1 MCTVQEVQQLSCSA
15 LRLACNACIA
25 QRRYTAASLF
35 VEQQVLNKYVVKP
48 VQDAVDFFALLE
60 KLYVFMSGAVA
71 HRTWLDVQTELFP
84 SESPRQLQRL
94 SDTRWACRVTACRN
108 IRDRLHAVMLT
119 LDKLYSEAN
128 AERALDARSLLLM
141 VDFKFVLL
149 LCLFCDLLGK
159 VHVVSNQLQSSSI
172 DLSCAAELVTNLL
185 DTLKAS
191 RDDDDAMCSIIS
203 TAEALCAQCGIEP
216 SLVNRR
222 KRKSALPRRLAD
234 SVVEQAVGQRES
246 INTQTEFRQHVLLP
260 VLDCL
265 ISELE
270 SRFSQEANAVM
281 LGIQALTPNCS
292 SFLSNANLE
301 AFSVIYKGNVEDMGH
316 EIHQLKRLL
325 QRTEQNT
332 NRQLTGMLELAR
344 FLEPYKLAFAE
355 LYRLVSIALVLPVTS
370 AACERSFSALQ
381 VIKNYLRSSMCD
393 SRLSNLAVLSVE
405 SARAKAID
413 FEAFVDEFDSRHQ
426 NRKLALH

>member
-1 MCTVQEVQQLSCSA
+1 
-15 LRLACNACIA
+15 
-25 QRRYTAASLF
+25 
-35 VEQQVLNKYVVKP
+35 
-48 VQDAVDFFALLE
+48 
-60 KLYVFMSGAVA
+60 
-71 HRTWLDVQTELFP
+71 
-84 SESPRQLQRL
+84 
-94 SDTRWACRVTACRN
+94 
-108 IRDRLHAVMLT
+108 
-119 LDKLYSEAN
+119 
-128 AERALDARSLLLM
+128 M

-159 VHVVSNQLQSSSI
+159 VHVVSNQLQSSST
-172 DLSCAAELVTNLL
+172 DLSCAAELVANLL
-185 DTLKAS
+185 DTLKAC
-191 RDDDDAMCSIIS
+191 RDNDDDAMCSIIS

-216 SLVNRR
+216 LLVNRR
-222 KRKSALPRRLAD
+222 RRKSALPRRLAD
-234 SVVEQAVGQRES
+234 SVVEQSVGQRES

-270 SRFSQEANAVM
+270 SRFSQEATAVM
-281 LGIQALTPNCS
+281 LGIQARTPNCS

-301 AFSVIYKGNVEDMGH
+301 ALSVIYNGNVEDMGH

-332 NRQLTGMLELAR
+332 NRQLTSMLDLAR

-370 AACERSFSALQ
+370 AACERSFSALK

-405 SARAKAID
+405 LARAKAID
-413 FEAFVDEFDSRHQ
+413 FDAFVDEFDSRHQ